1 MTFDDSRF
9 DVEAV
14 VAGAWAPSRYGPDDV
29 LGTYNEVTDQKRAD
43 ALAMLDLT
51 RPIRTY
57 SMGDGI
63 WPGYPAFADRQ
74 FAQTLVVAGYD
85 PGEGFEGQITSGTEG
100 LGQSKLGYSEERVS
114 YTFNMSSKINGF
126 THAAVDGT
134 FYNGHKGADLARTEG
149 VTAMDV
155 PSWGPP
161 LLTRGLM
168 IDVAAYVA
176 DTTGDVEANQSG
188 LPRLMDRHRI
198 TVEQI
203 EGAIERQRL
212 PEPEAGDALC
222 LRTGWI
228 SLTRED
234 PERFLAASPGPWIA
248 ENKWLASHR
257 PALVSTDSWMWGV
270 FDFEATGGWVSAGH
284 QIMLVKEG
292 IRMAESM
299 SCEEIAAAG
308 VDRFVFC
315 HSPFRAKGSTSCSSP
330 PMAIANPPSA
340 YPPGAYPPEETS

>member
-1 MTFDDSRF
+1 MFDDERF
-9 DVEAV
+9 DVEAAA
-14 VAGAWAPSRYGPDDV
+14 AGGWAPSRYGSDDV
-29 LGTYNEVTDQKRAD
+29 LGTYNEVTDAKRAE
-43 ALAMLDLT
+43 ALGMLDLT

-57 SMGDGI
+57 SLGDGI
-63 WPGYPAFADRQ
+63 WPGYPAFGTRE
-74 FAQTLVVAGYD
+74 FSQTLVVAGYD
-85 PGEGFEGQITSGTEG
+85 PGDGFQGEMARGREGMGP
-100 LGQSKLGYSEERVS
+100 SKLGYTEERVA

-134 FYNGHKGADLARTEG
+134 FYNGHRGEDLAATEG

-168 IDVAAYVA
+168 IDVAAQVAATSGYVEINRA
-176 DTTGDVEANQSG
+176 G
-188 LPRLMDRHRI
+188 LPRLSARHRI

-203 EGAIERQRL
+203 EGACDRQGL
-212 PEPEAGDALC
+212 PTPEPGDALC

-234 PERFLAASPGPWIA
+234 PERFLAGSPGPWIA

-270 FDFEATGGWVSAGH
+270 LDVEATQGWMSAGH

-292 IRMAESM
+292 IRMAESL

-315 HSPFRAKGSTSCSSP
+315 HSPFRAQGSTSCSSP
-330 PMAIANPPSA
+330 PMAIANPPEVS
-340 YPPGAYPPEETS
+340 P